1 MQSIFNNG
9 HEHQRSFWSFMNH
22 HNVLCLFLLLSSS
35 LTYAQTESD
44 TSTTVVKKGKADQA
58 WNIDVL
64 VGADKPGADMAA
76 RFGSS
81 YKIGFGL
88 KFKSIYNWIFG
99 VKAEFIFGR
108 KINEP
113 NYLSNVVTD
122 QGAVISSGGDLMNVG
137 IFERGYMLGAQV
149 GKVFPILQLNRNSGP
164 VMIASV
170 GFIQHKIKL
179 FDRDESFPQLSGQ
192 YKKGYD
198 RLTNGIYLEDFIG
211 YQYFAKN
218 KLINFYLGF
227 NFVYGMTA
235 GRRTYQFDIQRAD
248 TQARK
253 DVLTGIKLG
262 WVLPIY
268 KKITEE
274 IYY

>member
-1 MQSIFNNG
+1 MLYSAIF
-9 HEHQRSFWSFMNH
+9 SL
-22 HNVLCLFLLLSSS
+22 VLILLSSQVKAQNDMDTTTS
-35 LTYAQTESD
+35 LL
-44 TSTTVVKKGKADQA
+44 KKGKADQA
-58 WNIDVL
+58 WNLDVL
-64 VGADKPGADMAA
+64 VGADKPGADMAD
-76 RFGSS
+76 RYGNS

-88 KFKSIYNWIFG
+88 KFKSTYNWIIG
-99 VKAEFIFGR
+99 VKAEFIFGK

-113 NYLSNVVTD
+113 NYLANVVTD
-122 QGAVISSGGDLMNVG
+122 QGAVISKGGDLMNVG

-149 GKVFPILQLNRNSGP
+149 GKVFPVLQLNRNSGP

-218 KLINFYLGF
+218 KLINFYIGL
-227 NFVYGMTA
+227 NVVYGMTA
-235 GRRTYQFDIQRAD
+235 GRRTYQFDLQQAD
-248 TQARK
+248 TKART
-253 DVLTGIKLG
+253 DILTGLKFG